1 MHLKRHRRT
10 ISAVISCVLF
20 IICFNQLFTNKND
33 RTDVKEIENDET
45 IFMFIEFKKILD
57 LFNKNDVFL
66 LDIEIL
72 KNLKFTE
79 LVQSKLL
86 SEYKYAVQS
95 FMELDYLFKNTQYI
109 NFGIKIQ
116 SFNNFNQVSC
126 FALIFTLLEVFRG
139 TIVFDSGLNILIF
152 HLKAYFQVD
161 YTSI

>member
-20 IICFNQLFTNKND
+20 IICLNQLFTNKND

-72 KNLKFTE
+72 KNLKFTFF
-79 LVQSKLL
+79 LINII
-86 SEYKYAVQS
+86 EYIQN
-95 FMELDYLFKNTQYI
+95 LFIISHFQLNKFKQI
-109 NFGIKIQ
+109 NFI
-116 SFNNFNQVSC
+116 N
-126 FALIFTLLEVFRG
+126 FTL
-139 TIVFDSGLNILIF
+139 
-152 HLKAYFQVD
+152 
-161 YTSI
+161 